1 MKEAIH
7 FLRKCRILQPSNNRQ
22 THNKILKAYNLVNP
36 TLDKN
41 NNQEKYIETGKTSS
55 PTRKIGVQAVIEVLL
70 EDAKFPKKLLE
81 RQGWKVI
88 AWKNGKEVKLK
99 EMLEKY
105 KDIIEVWKELN
116 KTT

>member
-41 NNQEKYIETGKTSS
+41 NNQEKYIEKGKTSS

-70 EDAKFPKKLLE
+70 EDAKFPTKKE
-81 RQGWKVI
+81 TIRKTGMES
-88 AWKNGKEVKLK
+88 NS
-99 EMLEKY
+99 LEKR
-105 KDIIEVWKELN
+105 KRS
-116 KTT
+116 KTKRNARKIQRYN